1 MNSPRSTPLRK
12 SGLGMVQ
19 NPNPIPLET
28 HHFSRS
34 LLWSDS
40 DSDAADPKAAAN
52 SSTTAATTTMCPMY
66 FNQTES
72 LRLDNQLRGW
82 FKLDPIIAN
91 VSSSPTL
98 QNELKPELRKRR
110 KPARKLARPTEV
122 DHYVQPG
129 PYQSGSIYHML
140 ISDRNAR
147 SAKLR

>member
-19 NPNPIPLET
+19 DPNPIPLET

-52 SSTTAATTTMCPMY
+52 SSTTATTTTMCPMY

-91 VSSSPTL
+91 VS
-98 QNELKPELRKRR
+98 
-110 KPARKLARPTEV
+110 
-122 DHYVQPG
+122 
-129 PYQSGSIYHML
+129 
-140 ISDRNAR
+140 
-147 SAKLR
+147 